1 MKIEIVDKEVK
12 QRVVRSKNDGKEYTF
27 YTQEAYLHDGSA
39 YPTRCFVPV
48 SDAASAY
55 RVGWYRL
62 APSALVVD
70 RFGNLA
76 LRRRFGL
83 VSDEV

>member
-1 MKIEIVDKEVK
+1 MRVEIVSTEVK
-12 QRVVRSKNDGKEYTF
+12 SRTVVSKRDGKQYIF

-48 SDAASAY
+48 ADAASAY
-55 RVGWYRL
+55 SVGLYRL
-62 APSALVVD
+62 APSALAID